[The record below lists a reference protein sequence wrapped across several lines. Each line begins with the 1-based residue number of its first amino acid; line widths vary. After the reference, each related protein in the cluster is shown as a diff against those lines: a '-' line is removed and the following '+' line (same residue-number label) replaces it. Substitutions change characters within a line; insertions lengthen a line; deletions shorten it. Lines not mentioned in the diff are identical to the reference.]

1 VIIRILFAALG
12 VASIIITAAAA
23 EPEKVKRKR
32 VVQTQPTALWPGASS
47 MAPARMIEVR
57 PGYWVSSYGCVFEDA
72 QGRLLDCQT
81 SGDNR

>member
-1 VIIRILFAALG
+1 MIVRTLVAALAI
-12 VASIIITAAAA
+12 ASIVITAAAA
-23 EPEKVKRKR
+23 EPAKVKRKR
-32 VVQTQPTALWPGASS
+32 VIHAQPTALWPGASS

-81 SGDNR
+81 TNNSR